1 MKPILLLLL
10 SAVSLCAQSQF
21 HDGLGLVGGPV
32 STLVPNDGGTGTTV
46 NQLAKINVSGNA
58 VITTTSDTAIPVFVV
73 SGGAGTTGSAQLA
86 VAGTVLCQTDAG
98 GAAIMHFLVESTTIA
113 GRCHDAGATAPT
125 SGWVIGQAQTTAAA
139 SATTNVLLSQGYNA
153 AAGGGG
159 GGLPPQSQQSILTSN
174 GTTASFGN
182 LPTGPIGALDCA
194 TVPGQCDI
202 VSAVVPT
209 KSGANTLAG
218 NLTLTGTALS
228 VSSTATFTSPRVD
241 MSGTAHASPQ
251 PVGLL
256 AAIPATCTIGERY
269 FATDR
274 SPTGYACTAL
284 NTWTQDGGGSP
295 GGGAPTFTNANSH
308 IWTFMDSGQPFI
320 YGALSNMGSFT
331 SKLIYGFTVP
341 AAFAGMVNYMQF
353 LPRVGGTGGT
363 GDTVGIYSC
372 SATTCTNATLLKGA
386 NVVAASSQPQTVTIS
401 GGQALAAGS
410 LYAFTFC
417 TDDTSGLNLSTLLDG
432 NANSSSWYNT
442 NSNVRI
448 FTAGSCTGSGG
459 SLVMPSSLGTLTATT
474 NVPFLVG
481 QP

>member
-1 MKPILLLLL
+1 MKPILILLLAT
-10 SAVSLCAQSQF
+10 SVFAQSQF

-32 STLVPNDGGTGTTV
+32 SSLVPNDGGTGTTV

-58 VITTTSDTAIPVFVV
+58 VIATTSDTAIPVFIVA
-73 SGGAGTTGSAQLA
+73 GGAGTTGSAQLA
-86 VAGTVLCQTDAG
+86 VAGTVTCQTDAG

-113 GRCHDAGATAPT
+113 ARCHDAGATAPT

-139 SATTNVLLSQGYNA
+139 SANTNVLLAEGYNA

-174 GTTASFGN
+174 GSTASFGN

-209 KSGANTLAG
+209 KTGANTLSG
-218 NLTLTGTALS
+218 NLTLTGSALA

-241 MSGTAHASPQ
+241 MSGTAHATPQ
-251 PVGLL
+251 PVGLY
-256 AAIPATCTIGERY
+256 AARPGTCTIGERY
-269 FATDR
+269 FATDQ
-274 SPTGYACTAL
+274 SPTGYACTAS
-284 NTWTQDGGGSP
+284 NTWTQDGGG
-295 GGGAPTFTNANSH
+295 GGGSGAPTFTNANSH

-320 YGALSNMGSFT
+320 YGALSNMGFS

-341 AAFAGMVNYMQF
+341 AAFAGTVDFMQF
-353 LPRVGGTGGT
+353 WTRTGGAGGTGQ
-363 GDTVGIYSC
+363 TVGIYAC
-372 SATTCTNATLLKGA
+372 GTTTCTNATLLNHG
-386 NVVAASSQPQTVTIS
+386 NTTAAAGQPQTIAIS
-401 GGQALAAGS
+401 GGQALVAGS

-417 TDDTSGLNLSTLLDG
+417 TDDAASLNLSTLFDG

-448 FTAGSCTGSGG
+448 FSAGSCTGSGG
-459 SLVMPSSLGTLTATT
+459 SLAMPSSLGTLTAVT